1 MNTTKLETY
10 KLNIIG
16 IKVNKTK
23 IYKMFDINQAY
34 KGGKALNI

>member
-1 MNTTKLETY
+1 MNATKIETN

-23 IYKMFDINQAY
+23 IHTIFDINQA
-34 KGGKALNI
+34 